1 MPSPKSPKSGGS
13 GSGTPTEGAK
23 VLQERLHQLLTRLSS
38 TIELI
43 KTWPSTDGDDASIH
57 VETTTRLLSA
67 ILEVINALQRVE
79 TVVKQDTDLRKTLN
93 ECPIPLDLLDLL
105 DYGNGLNPDCF
116 SRGLLREAL
125 GQLAG
130 LKRRKLALEMLGTA
144 VQHGLR
150 KRDIINNVNTTT
162 RATATS
168 TMCGGGGGDGSAAPA
183 TANNDTK
190 KRDLSSLSTG
200 EGESGGTTESAT
212 DQGGGNQA
220 NDDDDGTKPPAAKKL
235 RMD

>member
-144 VQHGLR
+144 VQHGLK

-162 RATATS
+162 RAAATAT
-168 TMCGGGGGDGSAAPA
+168 MGGGDVGSA
-183 TANNDTK
+183 TTTTVNKDTK
-190 KRDLSSLSTG
+190 KRDLSSVSTG
-200 EGESGGTTESAT
+200 EGESGGKTESANG
-212 DQGGGNQA
+212 QSGGNQA
-220 NDDDDGTKPPAAKKL
+220 NDDADGTKPPAAKKL